1 MTTNHNYIK
10 PEIKVVELVYD
21 PLMLTISGE
30 IGRTGVGN
38 GTADDNDPELARRR
52 DTWDNIW

>member
-10 PEIKVVELVYD
+10 PEIKVVELVSD

-38 GTADDNDPELARRR
+38 GTDDDSDPELARRR